1 MDVDR
6 ICPVVK
12 ISRGAILSE
21 KVGSVEFESVANARF
36 EFRRARIAA
45 NVLQRAKVISGVE
58 VINPSLR
65 SPLPVIPG
73 TITVLLGC
81 REAGHLECWTQKFLL
96 AGVLMDTTKQG
107 RSKEIRVVGLGP
119 K

>member
-1 MDVDR
+1 MLHGPLEYGMRQCGVSRLEISKRKQCDDTLRHAMDVDR
-6 ICPVVK
+6 ICPVVE
-12 ISRGAILSE
+12 ISRGAILAKE
-21 KVGSVEFESVANARF
+21 VRSVELKTTPNGRS

-73 TITVLLGC
+73 TITVLLSC
-81 REAGHLECWTQKFLL
+81 
-96 AGVLMDTTKQG
+96 
-107 RSKEIRVVGLGP
+107 
-119 K
+119 